1 MTPTT
6 GPAFVV
12 GVNHAL
18 WGLRLAMQTGDRAH
32 AQLFHPFEP
41 GSEQELAFSEGAQY
55 ASVRA
60 LGGAEF
66 AVQCRAGG
74 EKKDN

>member
-1 MTPTT
+1 MNAVT

-18 WGLRLAMQTGDRAH
+18 HAIRAAMRSGERAD
-32 AQLFHPFEP
+32 AALFHPFAP
-41 GSEQELAFSEGAQY
+41 GSESELAFSEGAQY

-66 AVQCRAGG
+66 AVQCRSGSETKAH
-74 EKKDN
+74 

>member
-1 MTPTT
+1 MNAST

-32 AQLFHPFEP
+32 SQLFHPFDP
-41 GSEQELAFSEGAQY
+41 GSESELAFSEGAQY

-66 AVQCRAGG
+66 VVQCRAGD
-74 EKKDN
+74 EAK